1 MSDHSI
7 AFVPIPT
14 WEYQSPELYKREIQ
28 IDIGLLAEALVYY
41 DKLLVYPGNPHQ
53 FASFV
58 RWFTQRGQINELIAL
73 LRDGTIQIYDYAF
86 LINPLVHEGQ
96 FQLLNITDE
105 VMSQPNSFARRY
117 IENGL
122 LVNEFPSHLEFDQ
135 FQKAIEDKVI
145 EVKVDGFGPTVE
157 NATADFF
164 NPKRNALLTQVYL
177 DDSYALNGLG
187 TPPEVEVIV
196 RRRKYNGKIDVSWN
210 FDVETVARALG
221 IKGVDTRVSPGLAL
235 LTFPLSAAANANR
248 YLLSAMK
255 QHSDLYLPQPISFAI
270 GDKLYEASI
279 GQTQVAI
286 EELQEDVDFPDL
298 RLLLNQG
305 EVGFEDVLLF
315 RRKAVKFRK
324 WLQDEAE
331 RDRRAFFAYHKE
343 LAEEANFTRGIR
355 KSLRLFGAVGGGSAL
370 GTALG
375 VAISPDPL
383 IGGVAGSITGGVL
396 TFLSQLGEGLMAG
409 WKPVAFGNWYAA
421 RIMKIREAKETQQRF
436 LTPLGL
442 DRADRQAKNRQ
453 LKKVRRRNKRK
464 RHR

>member
-1 MSDHSI
+1 MSDHNL

-14 WEYQSPELYKREIQ
+14 WEYQSPELQKRGIQ

-41 DKLLVYPGNPHQ
+41 DKLLVYPGNRHE

-58 RWFTQRGQINELIAL
+58 RWFIQRGQINELIAL
-73 LRDGTIQIYDYAF
+73 LQDGTIQIYDYAF
-86 LINPLVHEGQ
+86 LINPFVHEGQ
-96 FQLLNITDE
+96 FHLMNITDE
-105 VMSQPNSFARRY
+105 VMSQPNSFVRRY
-117 IENGL
+117 IDNGL
-122 LVNEFPSHLEFDQ
+122 LINEFSNHLKFDQ
-135 FQKAIEDKVI
+135 FQKAIEGKVI

-157 NATADFF
+157 NATADYF
-164 NPKRNALLTQVYL
+164 NPKRNALLTQVFL
-177 DDSYALNGLG
+177 DDSYALNGLV
-187 TPPEVEVIV
+187 TPPEVEVSV
-196 RRRKYNGKIDVSWN
+196 RRRGQAGQVDVSWN
-210 FDVETVARALG
+210 FNVEAVAKALG

-235 LTFPLSAAANANR
+235 LTIPLSAAANANR

-255 QHSDLYLPQPISFAI
+255 ENSDLYLPQPISFAI

-298 RLLLNQG
+298 RLLLNSG

-315 RRKAVKFRK
+315 RRKGVKFRK

-343 LAEEANFTRGIR
+343 LAEEANFTRGAR
-355 KSLRLFGAVGGGSAL
+355 KSLRLFGVLGGSAL

-375 VAISPDPL
+375 VAISSDPL
-383 IGGVAGSITGGVL
+383 VGGVTGSLIGTGL
-396 TFLSQLGEGLMAG
+396 TYLLGEGLMAG

-421 RIMKIREAKETQQRF
+421 RIAKIREANEARERL

-442 DRADRQAKNRQ
+442 NQEQRRDEERR
-453 LKKVRRRNKRK
+453 LKKVRKRKRRK